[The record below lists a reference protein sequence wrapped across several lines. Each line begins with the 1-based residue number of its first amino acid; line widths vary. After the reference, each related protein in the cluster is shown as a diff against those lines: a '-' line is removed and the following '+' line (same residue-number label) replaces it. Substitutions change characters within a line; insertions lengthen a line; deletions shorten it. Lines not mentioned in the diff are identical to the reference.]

1 MPMTLSQLDPDKKT
15 SLDRIFRQ
23 LKIEGEKLIPLGRNM
38 RSLFIGKKATVIKT

>member
-1 MPMTLSQLDPDKKT
+1 MPVTLSQLDPDKKT

-38 RSLFIGKKATVIKT
+38 NLSSLGKKQRS